1 MVNDLSIIESESEV
15 TQSCPTLC
23 NPLDCSPPGPS
34 VHRILQEGALEWV
47 AISFSSIIECTD
59 IYEAYE

>member
-1 MVNDLSIIESESEV
+1 MVNDLSITESESEV
-15 TQSCPTLC
+15 AQSCPTLC

-34 VHRILQEGALEWV
+34 VHRILQAGALG
-47 AISFSSIIECTD
+47 TD